1 MASIRSASRRAAWAD
16 VRGNGAQQG
25 GSTITQQYVKNT
37 YLNRER
43 TLTRKIKEAV
53 MAVKLEQKLSKQVIL
68 TRYLNTIYFGRGA
81 YGVQA
86 ASRAWFG
93 HHVQSLRL
101 TEAAFL
107 AGLIRSPQSADPFKG
122 KAGLAEAT
130 RRRHVVL
137 QAMLEQKYI
146 TRDQMRVAEAQK
158 LQWPLIAFPPTT
170 ANLGTVAGQEKGTK
184 YFVEYV
190 RRFLHPPFG
199 EAAVYGGGLK
209 VYTTIDRNDA
219 GRGVRRGDDHA
230 RPSRRPGRRARR
242 DRRPRARSRR

>member
-1 MASIRSASRRAAWAD
+1 MASIRSASRRAALAD
-16 VRGNGAQQG
+16 VRGSGAQQG

-53 MAVKLEQKLSKQVIL
+53 MAVKLEQKLSKQEIL
-68 TRYLNTIYFGRGA
+68 TRYLNTIYFGHGA

-86 ASRAWFG
+86 ASLAWFG

-107 AGLIRSPQSADPFKG
+107 AGLIRAPQSADPFKG

-146 TRDQMRVAEAQK
+146 TRDQMRVAEANRSCSGRSSRF
-158 LQWPLIAFPPTT
+158 LRST
-170 ANLGTVAGQEKGTK
+170 ANLGTVAGTGQRHE
-184 YFVEYV
+184 VLRRV
-190 RRFLHPPFG
+190 RPPVSLRRFG

-209 VYTTIDRNDA
+209 VYTTIDR
-219 GRGVRRGDDHA
+219 RRC
-230 RPSRRPGRRARR
+230 
-242 DRRPRARSRR
+242 RPRRTTR